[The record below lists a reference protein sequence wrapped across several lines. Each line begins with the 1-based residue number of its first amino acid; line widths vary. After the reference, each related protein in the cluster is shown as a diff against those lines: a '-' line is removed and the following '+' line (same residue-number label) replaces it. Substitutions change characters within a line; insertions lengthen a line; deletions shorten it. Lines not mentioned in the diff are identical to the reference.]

1 MEGGVPVAEPILQCV
16 QIKPMQ
22 AKTGDTMSERYRVIF
37 NDTEN
42 FIQSMLAT
50 RRLILHICPTNSC

>member
-1 MEGGVPVAEPILQCV
+1 MDNPVLQCV
-16 QIKPMQ
+16 QIKPMASKAADQ
-22 AKTGDTMSERYRVIF
+22 PERYRVIF

-50 RRLILHICPTNSC
+50 RRYLDS